1 MIIGKFLTFKILA
14 WIPLYFGIGM
24 LTFMADKTR
33 KTNNMIPTQCLEVPK
48 DQTKIWAALPLNIF
62 KYQKVKSKFGHSF
75 PPLLKKSNQIG
86 SQ

>member
-33 KTNNMIPTQCLEVPK
+33 KQTIGHQLNALGFQKVKPK
-48 DQTKIWAALPLNIF
+48 FGQHFPPLL
-62 KYQKVKSKFGHSF
+62 KKSKVKSKFGQHF